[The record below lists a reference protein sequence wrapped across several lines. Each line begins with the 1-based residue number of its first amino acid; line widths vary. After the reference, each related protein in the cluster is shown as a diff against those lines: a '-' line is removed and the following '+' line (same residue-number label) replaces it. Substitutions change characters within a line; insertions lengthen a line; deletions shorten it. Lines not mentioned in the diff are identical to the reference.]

1 MDRLALVELIEDQA
15 ARLTPEGRDLAQRM
29 ELLTEAPPGGPFGT
43 QETQRAQADEVWDL
57 PPRERNILER
67 LLMLGEGLEQGTRTG
82 PQAAPPGERYRH
94 MAIIGAAGTKDRS
107 ESRTIDP
114 DMTAEQAVARLRGPG

>member
-67 LLMLGEGLEQGTRTG
+67 LLMLGEGLERSDAAERQG
-82 PQAAPPGERYRH
+82 QPGERYWH
-94 MAIIGAAGTKDRS
+94 LAIIGAAGTKDRS

-114 DMTAEQAVARLRGPG
+114 DMTTEQAVARLREPG

>member
-67 LLMLGEGLEQGTRTG
+67 LLMLWEGLERSEAAERQG
-82 PQAAPPGERYRH
+82 QPGERYRH
-94 MAIIGAAGTKDRS
+94 MAVIGAAGTKDRS

-114 DMTAEQAVARLRGPG
+114 DMTTEQAVARLREPG

>member
-57 PPRERNILER
+57 PPRQRNILER
-67 LLMLGEGLEQGTRTG
+67 LLMLGEGLERSDAAERQGQ
-82 PQAAPPGERYRH
+82 PAERYRH

>member
-43 QETQRAQADEVWDL
+43 QQTQRAQADEVWDL

-67 LLMLGEGLEQGTRTG
+67 LLMLGEGLE
-82 PQAAPPGERYRH
+82 
-94 MAIIGAAGTKDRS
+94 
-107 ESRTIDP
+107 
-114 DMTAEQAVARLRGPG
+114 

>member
-67 LLMLGEGLEQGTRTG
+67 LLMLGEGLERSDAAERQG
-82 PQAAPPGERYRH
+82 QPGERYRH
-94 MAIIGAAGTKDRS
+94 LAIIGAAGTKDRS
-107 ESRTIDP
+107 ESGTTDP

>member
-43 QETQRAQADEVWDL
+43 QETQRAQADEVWNL

-67 LLMLGEGLEQGTRTG
+67 LLMLGEGLERSDAAERQG
-82 PQAAPPGERYRH
+82 QPGERYRH
-94 MAIIGAAGTKDRS
+94 LAIIGAAGTKDRS
-107 ESRTIDP
+107 ENRTIDP

>member
-43 QETQRAQADEVWDL
+43 QETQRAQVDEVWDL

-67 LLMLGEGLEQGTRTG
+67 LLMLGEGLERSDAAERQG
-82 PQAAPPGERYRH
+82 QPGERYRH
-94 MAIIGAAGTKDRS
+94 LAIIGAAGTKDRS

>member
-43 QETQRAQADEVWDL
+43 QQTQRAQADEVWDL

-67 LLMLGEGLEQGTRTG
+67 LLMLGEGLERSDAAERQG
-82 PQAAPPGERYRH
+82 QPGERYRH
-94 MAIIGAAGTKDRS
+94 LAIIGAAGTKDRS

>member
-1 MDRLALVELIEDQA
+1 MDRLELVKLIEDQA

-67 LLMLGEGLEQGTRTG
+67 LLMLGEGLERSDAAERQG
-82 PQAAPPGERYRH
+82 QPGERYRH
-94 MAIIGAAGTKDRS
+94 LAIIGAAGTKDRS

>member
-43 QETQRAQADEVWDL
+43 QETQRAQADAVWDL

-67 LLMLGEGLEQGTRTG
+67 LLMLGEGLERSDAAERQG
-82 PQAAPPGERYRH
+82 QPGERYRH

>member
-67 LLMLGEGLEQGTRTG
+67 LLMLGEGLERSDAAERQG
-82 PQAAPPGERYRH
+82 QPGERYRH

>member
-67 LLMLGEGLEQGTRTG
+67 LLMLWEGLERSDAAVRQG
-82 PQAAPPGERYRH
+82 QPGERYRH
-94 MAIIGAAGTKDRS
+94 MAVIGAAGTKDRS

-114 DMTAEQAVARLRGPG
+114 DMTAEQAVARLREPG